1 MLPGAYFGKATNVRA
16 TGYTAITSAAA
27 AVIGVMSHSTGTSLM
42 SFYNAVSATGSS
54 TIGGLI
60 RFFVTAAAATGN
72 PVLYY
77 PFPADAPS
85 GFHVNIGASADPNI
99 TIFWNPVGGP

>member
-16 TGYTAITSAAA
+16 TGYTAITSAASA
-27 AVIGVMSHSTGTSLM
+27 IIGVMCHSSGTAAC
-42 SFYNAVSATGSS
+42 SFYTTANASGSV

-60 RFFVTAAAATGN
+60 RFNVTVSATIPGAIY
-72 PVLYY
+72 L

-85 GFHVNIGASADPNI
+85 GFSINLGAAADPNI